1 MRISDWSSDVCSSDL
16 NVLLERPI
24 TTYQTNAY
32 GFDDTAFLDVNTLL
46 TLAAL
51 RYSQRARIAQKFPR
65 HKLASDGT
73 KAGAGQAIVTPS
85 VIRAEL
91 VALAREWEDAGW
103 VENMDGDRKS
113 TRLNSSH

>member
-1 MRISDWSSDVCSSDL
+1 MVDRCVLCFFFFFSSRRQHTRCSLVTGVQTCALPIS
-16 NVLLERPI
+16 
-24 TTYQTNAY
+24 
-32 GFDDTAFLDVNTLL
+32 FLDVNTLL